1 LSRDLGSLFAP
12 ASVAVVGASADRRKW
27 GHLLARGA
35 LRSEHRRRVYLVN
48 RGGGEILGRRAHRSA
63 AELPEPPELVVVAVP
78 AAAFEDAVAD
88 SLAAG
93 ARAIVAISAGLGE
106 SGESGLARERA
117 VAERVRAAGAAL
129 LGPNCLGVFDAASG
143 LHLAW
148 SEFPAGSIGLI
159 TQSGNLALELALL
172 VGDLGLGFSRV
183 ASLGNQ
189 ADLDARDLLE
199 DFARHEPTRLIAL
212 YVEDFRDGR
221 AFARAARAAGKPVVL
236 LAAGESE
243 TSARAA
249 RTHTGALVSDCVAVG
264 AACRAAGIV
273 RVSTPK
279 ELVDAAQALLAGGTV
294 SGRRVA
300 VIGDGGGHGI
310 VAADTLAR
318 SGLELPELST
328 ELADRLAREL
338 PATATTTNPVDFA
351 GGGERDVTC
360 FERVSRLLLE
370 SGEVDAVLLT
380 GYFGGYSEEEHE
392 SGGLEL
398 ETAFGMA
405 RASSETGRPL
415 VAHTMYPRGVVAG
428 VLRERGVPVYREIE
442 AAVQALAWMAE
453 LGPGDGVPEL
463 PDPAPAG
470 PWTEDYWGARSLV
483 AEAGV
488 PLVEARRVSGA
499 NEAVVAAAEVG
510 YPVVLKALDRQHKS
524 DAGGVVLGLAD
535 EPSLVAACGRL
546 EGRGELSLEHMA
558 GGGVEL
564 IVGVRRDVSFGP
576 VLLVGI
582 GGAYAELLR
591 DVAVALAPVD
601 EAGAEHLLRS
611 LRGSPLLTGT
621 RGRPVLDVAGAAAA
635 AVSLSRFAAAR
646 PAIAEIE
653 INPLLVTADG
663 VLALDARVVGSP
675 TG

>member
-1 LSRDLGSLFAP
+1 MRSLFAP

-48 RGGGEILGRRAHRSA
+48 RGGGEILGQQAHRSA
-63 AELPEPPELVVVAVP
+63 AELPEAPELVVVAVP
-78 AAAFEDAVAD
+78 AAAFEEAVAD

-117 VAERVRAAGAAL
+117 VVERVRAAGAVL
-129 LGPNCLGVFDAASG
+129 LGPNCLGVFDAATG
-143 LHLAW
+143 LHLSW

-159 TQSGNLALELALL
+159 TQSGNLALEVALL
-172 VGDLGLGFSRV
+172 AADMGLGFSRV
-183 ASLGNQ
+183 VSLGNQ

-199 DFARHEPTRLIAL
+199 DFARHEPTKLIAL

-221 AFARAARAAGKPVVL
+221 AFARAARAADKPVVL
-236 LAAGESE
+236 LAAGDSE

-249 RTHTGALVSDCVAVG
+249 RTHTGALVSDIAAVD

-273 RVSTPK
+273 RVATPK
-279 ELVDAAQALLAGGTV
+279 ELVDAAQALLAGRTL

-318 SGLELPELST
+318 SGLELPMLSSG
-328 ELADRLAREL
+328 LADRLAREL

-351 GGGERDVTC
+351 GGGEQDVAC
-360 FERVSRLLLE
+360 FARVNRLLLE

-392 SGGLEL
+392 AGALEL
-398 ETAFGMA
+398 ETALGMA
-405 RASSETGRPL
+405 HASSETGRPL
-415 VAHTMYPRGVVAG
+415 LAHTMYPHGAVAG
-428 VLRERGVPVYREIE
+428 ALRERGVPVYREIE

-453 LGPGDGVPEL
+453 LGPGDGIPEI
-463 PDPAPAG
+463 PEPAPAG
-470 PWTEDYWGARSLV
+470 PWTEDYWGARALV

-499 NEAVVAAAEVG
+499 NEAVAAAAELG
-510 YPVVLKALDRQHKS
+510 YPVVLKALDREHKS

-535 EPSLVAACGRL
+535 EPSLVAACGGL
-546 EGRGELSLEHMA
+546 EGRGELSLERMA
-558 GGGVEL
+558 GGGIEL
-564 IVGVRRDVSFGP
+564 IVGVRRDVRFGP
-576 VLLVGI
+576 VLVIGI

-611 LRGSPLLTGT
+611 LRGSPLLTGA
-621 RGRPVLDVAGAAAA
+621 RGRPALDVAGAAAA
-635 AVSLSRFAAAR
+635 AAALSRFAADR
-646 PAIAEIE
+646 PAIEEIE
-653 INPLLVTADG
+653 INPLLVRADG

-675 TG
+675 AG